1 MLSDDTL
8 ATTPA
13 VKRSGAMS
21 TARILTVTHFNDKLF
36 AFTTTRAPSFRFQSG
51 QFTMIG
57 LETEGRPLLRA
68 YSIASGYYDD
78 HLEFLSIKVPNGPL
92 TSKLQNIAPG
102 DAIVVSPK
110 PTGTLLLGNLRPGRR
125 LFLLS
130 TGTGFAPFASILRDP
145 ETYERFD
152 EVVAVQG
159 CRNVSEL
166 RFAEGVINGVMEH
179 ELLKDIAETKLRFY
193 ATTTREA
200 SAHQGRIPDLMQ
212 NGSLYRDLAIAPMDP
227 AADRVMICGNPGMLF
242 TLTSMLEAQGFTEGS
257 SGAPGDYVIE
267 KAFAQR

>member
-1 MLSDDTL
+1 MLSDETL

-13 VKRSGAMS
+13 AKRSGAM
-21 TARILTVTHFNDKLF
+21 TTERILTVTHFSDKLF

-57 LETEGRPLLRA
+57 LESEGRPLLRA
-68 YSIASGYYDD
+68 YSIASGFYDD
-78 HLEFLSIKVPNGPL
+78 HLEFLSIKVPDGPL
-92 TSKLQNIAPG
+92 TSRLQNIAPG
-102 DAIVVSPK
+102 DALLIGSK

-152 EVVAVQG
+152 DVIAVQG
-159 CRNVSEL
+159 CRHVSEL
-166 RFAEGVINGVMEH
+166 RFAEGVIQGVTEH
-179 ELLKDIAETKLRFY
+179 ELLGDLAEAKLQFY
-193 ATTTREA
+193 ATTTREP

-212 NGSLYRDLAIAPMDP
+212 SGRLYRDLAIAPLDS
-227 AADRVMICGNPGMLF
+227 ASDRVMICGNPGMLF
-242 TLTSMLEAQGFTEGS
+242 TLTSLLEAQGFAEGS